1 LKVHL
6 NNSICAAV
14 PSQYAALEALTNA
27 RDYPKVM
34 NEAYLKRRD
43 YVYSRL
49 VDMGCDVK
57 KPGGAFYIFPD
68 ISFTGMEDW
77 DFATALLKDQH
88 LAVVPGSAF
97 SEHGKGHIRIS
108 FASAIETLEEGMD
121 RLEAFVKTLTK
132 QYAFKKINIKYLQ
145 NKKTYVSFPGAS
157 PRSLTY
163 VFYITYSIFY
173 FFFYKL

>member
-1 LKVHL
+1 DLRRVR
-6 NNSICAAV
+6 NPV
-14 PSQYAALEALTNA
+14 PTRRSSDLSQYAALEALTNA

-121 RLEAFVKTLTK
+121 RLESFVKTLKK
-132 QYAFKKINIKYLQ
+132 Q
-145 NKKTYVSFPGAS
+145 
-157 PRSLTY
+157 
-163 VFYITYSIFY
+163 
-173 FFFYKL
+173 